1 MLFHNENQAKKSL
14 LNINYYRLSGYW
26 LPFKKSDD
34 TFTKSIYFEDIIN
47 IYEFDSTLKLLLFGA
62 IEKIEIS
69 ARTKFAYY
77 LSQTLN
83 SHPLISENF
92 LHEERF
98 NETYKKL
105 KSELNRKNQHIF
117 IEHYQNKYEEPIPP
131 IWVCVEVM
139 TFGILSQFMSN
150 IKNISIKN
158 AIAGEYKLGTGELNS
173 IMYHLSLLRNSIAH
187 HSRVYNKVYNIPP
200 KIPKKIKS
208 ISNQNRETSKT
219 GRHFLKTIKKF

>member
-1 MLFHNENQAKKSL
+1 MSKQSYSKSHLSTDEQITLLKSRGMLFHNENQAKKSL

-34 TFTKSIYFEDIIN
+34 
-47 IYEFDSTLKLLLFGA
+47 
-62 IEKIEIS
+62 
-69 ARTKFAYY
+69 
-77 LSQTLN
+77 
-83 SHPLISENF
+83 
-92 LHEERF
+92 
-98 NETYKKL
+98 
-105 KSELNRKNQHIF
+105 IF
-117 IEHYQNKYEEPIPP
+117 
-131 IWVCVEVM
+131 
-139 TFGILSQFMSN
+139 ILSQFMSN

-158 AIAGEYKLGTGELNS
+158 AIAGEYKLETGELNS